1 MVRLSEQI
9 LQNNL
14 QELRDLLE
22 PSPVRAAMLDRIEHV
37 RRNEE
42 LARSLGI
49 GFPKEFQTLEVPQ

>member
-1 MVRLSEQI
+1 M
-9 LQNNL
+9 
-14 QELRDLLE
+14 LE